1 MSRKINVYWAPVYNS
16 LTDMQMSTAAPL
28 NLKKEL
34 LLDRDRENPTG
45 GFFRCPATTS
55 VLDHTY
61 VWKTPTASRAE
72 FKITEDDVLMKNNDE
87 YGDIFSWFI
96 NHKPT
101 LKDNLLVK
109 FTYNIV
115 FFADED
121 VEVLYTAPYF
131 SYAPHT
137 QYGSVVPGKFNV
149 GSWFRPFNI
158 EINLWSGVRYI
169 EIRENEPLAYF
180 TFLTD
185 KDINLQQF
193 KMSETTDKIA
203 KSTIQS
209 TQWFNKR
216 TMLDRYKMFKERRL
230 RSVIINDIKN
240 NLV

>member
-1 MSRKINVYWAPVYNS
+1 MSSSINVYWAPVYNS
-16 LTDMQMSTAAPL
+16 ITDLQMSTLEPL
-28 NLKKEL
+28 NLKSEL
-34 LLDRDRENPTG
+34 LLERDRSNPTG

-55 VLDHTY
+55 VLDHTF
-61 VWKTPTASRAE
+61 VWKTPTQSWAD
-72 FKITEDDVLMKNNDE
+72 FKVQQDDVLMKKNDD

-101 LKDNLLVK
+101 LEDNLLVK

-115 FFADED
+115 FFAEED

-131 SYAPHT
+131 SYAPHM
-137 QYGSVVPGKFNV
+137 QYGAVVPGKFNV

-158 EINLWSGVRYI
+158 EMNLWRGVRYV
-169 EIRENEPLAYF
+169 EIKENEPLAYF

-185 KDINLQQF
+185 KKINLKQF
-193 KMSETTDKIA
+193 RMSETTDKIA

-209 TQWFNKR
+209 TQWFKNR
-216 TMLDRYKMFKERRL
+216 TLFDRYKIFRNSKL
-230 RSVIINDIKN
+230 RNVILKDIKN